1 MNKIDVLIDLFS
13 SNLGTIQNLILL
25 GDFNVNFSVDSSLKH
40 KLSILTDNLSCTL
53 TIYCY
58 RTRSFL

>member
-58 RTRSFL
+58 RTHSFL